1 MLAPYTLYYCSKKPD
16 FHKKHVVRTHN
27 KQSLMFLQTQWQ
39 WHVNTGEM
47 LVRRTQNL
55 RKTDLTFQSLQVS
68 LLQVACKIQS
78 TLSKNFKFHE
88 HLAILQTSKSGLMLL
103 KQILED
109 KQLLQR
115 LFKFILVLLLPET
128 STSSS
133 TLVKLTTLKQN
144 TRL

>member
-1 MLAPYTLYYCSKKPD
+1 
-16 FHKKHVVRTHN
+16 
-27 KQSLMFLQTQWQ
+27 MF
-39 WHVNTGEM
+39 E
-47 LVRRTQNL
+47 RRTQNL

-88 HLAILQTSKSGLMLL
+88 HLTISQTGLMLL

-115 LFKFILVLLLPET
+115 LLKFILVLLLPET

-133 TLVKLTTLKQN
+133 TLAKLTTLKQN

>member
-1 MLAPYTLYYCSKKPD
+1 
-16 FHKKHVVRTHN
+16 
-27 KQSLMFLQTQWQ
+27 MF
-39 WHVNTGEM
+39 E
-47 LVRRTQNL
+47 RRTQNL

-78 TLSKNFKFHE
+78 ALSKNFKFHE
-88 HLAILQTSKSGLMLL
+88 HLTISQTSKSGLMLL

-115 LFKFILVLLLPET
+115 LLKFILNLLLPET

-133 TLVKLTTLKQN
+133 TLAKLTTLKQN

>member
-1 MLAPYTLYYCSKKPD
+1 
-16 FHKKHVVRTHN
+16 
-27 KQSLMFLQTQWQ
+27 
-39 WHVNTGEM
+39 M

>member
-1 MLAPYTLYYCSKKPD
+1 
-16 FHKKHVVRTHN
+16 
-27 KQSLMFLQTQWQ
+27 MF
-39 WHVNTGEM
+39 E
-47 LVRRTQNL
+47 RRTQNL

-88 HLAILQTSKSGLMLL
+88 HLTISQTSKSGLMLL

-109 KQLLQR
+109 NQFLQR
-115 LFKFILVLLLPET
+115 LLKFLLVLLLPET

-133 TLVKLTTLKQN
+133 TLAKLTTLKKIPGYN
-144 TRL
+144 FKRIFVSVRMFN

>member
-1 MLAPYTLYYCSKKPD
+1 
-16 FHKKHVVRTHN
+16 
-27 KQSLMFLQTQWQ
+27 MF
-39 WHVNTGEM
+39 E
-47 LVRRTQNL
+47 RRTQNL

-78 TLSKNFKFHE
+78 
-88 HLAILQTSKSGLMLL
+88 ALMLL

-115 LFKFILVLLLPET
+115 LLKFILVLLLPET

-133 TLVKLTTLKQN
+133 TLAKLTTLKQN